1 MTSHGAN
8 VNSEAAVFVCLIHQ
22 ACKYMLKLVS
32 YFTLAF
38 DIQM

>member
-8 VNSEAAVFVCLIHQ
+8 VNSEAAVFDCSIHQ